1 MEGAQ
6 QPDVQED
13 EQNIQNQADF
23 DEFGQMDNYWDDGE
37 EAKAQIPPVVNFDQG
52 NQAQVQQNDQGR
64 NQNFIPNQPAG
75 IGQQGWGQNPAET
88 GNRYYMNNGN
98 FGNQQYGRIGT
109 GHQQVPQHRVH
120 GHQQYWNDNRQN
132 RAYPQYQEMGGYGY
146 AGAPLPRGGNRWN
159 PM

>member
-75 IGQQGWGQNPAET
+75 TGQQGWGQNPAET

-120 GHQQYWNDNRQN
+120 GHQQ
-132 RAYPQYQEMGGYGY
+132 
-146 AGAPLPRGGNRWN
+146 
-159 PM
+159 